1 MPGYQV
7 FLSRQ
12 ADRFIRDIDKKQAKR
27 IIQEIRDLQNHPFYT
42 RRHDIS
48 RLKGRKNYFRI
59 RIGNL
64 RIVYKIFEKEKE
76 IYVEKID
83 RRGKIYK

>member
-12 ADRFIRDIDKKQAKR
+12 AEKFIQNLDKKQAKR
-27 IIQEIRDLQNHPFYT
+27 IFQEIRDLQNHPFYT
-42 RRHDIS
+42 RRHDIA
-48 RLKGRKNYFRI
+48 RLQGRKNYFRI

-76 IYVEKID
+76 IYVEKIN

>member
-1 MPGYQV
+1 MHGYQV

-12 ADRFIRDIDKKQAKR
+12 AEKFITNLDKKLAKR
-27 IIQEIRDLQNHPFYT
+27 IIQEIRDLQNYPFYT
-42 RRHDIS
+42 RRHDIA

-76 IYVEKID
+76 IYVEKINH
-83 RRGKIYK
+83 RGKIYK